1 MASGSDPEVQRILD
15 RARDEAID
23 KMLVN
28 QGAAAGESEECG
40 WPEGLPRRLACRRG
54 GQSFR

>member
-23 KMLVN
+23 RMLVTK
-28 QGAAAGESEECG
+28 APPPGESEECG
-40 WPEGLPRRLACRRG
+40 
-54 GQSFR
+54 

>member
-40 WPEGLPRRLACRRG
+40 
-54 GQSFR
+54 